1 MNGNGARP
9 DVWAADTEAPRARIL
24 ELEREVARLAEANAA
39 HVEAYALVDARLAR
53 ALDRAET
60 AEQQVAALEARLA
73 VTVPMLPV
81 ETLYRSVPIDTRAE
95 VEALPADALLR
106 FSPPRA
112 LVPLEAHRQQGSD
125 TVDPDAETAP
135 SASAYRYVTP
145 WQETHP

>member
-1 MNGNGARP
+1 MTIDR
-9 DVWAADTEAPRARIL
+9 DHL
-24 ELEREVARLAEANAA
+24 
-39 HVEAYALVDARLAR
+39 R
-53 ALDRAET
+53 ALDAAATPGPWETDDRDRNIRPAGPELPLAYDVRAND
-60 AEQQVAALEARLA
+60 AALIVAARNALPALLDEIDRLEARLA

-145 WQETHP
+145 WQEPHP